1 MGNLQRLGHVMDLKL
16 TGRNLYKISA
26 CWGLNGEPSPVPTRD
41 PLSRKSTF
49 IGINKAYVCALS
61 CLKAL

>member
-1 MGNLQRLGHVMDLKL
+1 MDLKL